1 MLKWYDI
8 KVMRM
13 NTVARAGKMASG
25 LAGVSVL
32 GLLGFGLA
40 GCGLLDLD
48 SFRGITFDLPE
59 KSYNVDTS
67 DPKWDGPP
75 EGGLPAVPCGPGGI
89 ASCCEP
95 PAPLVV
101 DCQMYPLICESGAC
115 AYQFTYEVESLIDLK
130 KEVPQLSSGAGDALS
145 EILLKN
151 IKVTLNNGLN
161 RSLPPVEVF
170 VAPQDATSASDSRAR
185 KLATMP
191 GKAAGYQG
199 TEVLPVDAAGQ
210 AAFSQFATNYQVPFK
225 IIARTKLSV
234 RSGDPAPSGR
244 ATARIG
250 GQVEAQI

>member
-1 MLKWYDI
+1 MG
-8 KVMRM
+8 M
-13 NTVARAGKMASG
+13 NRVTRFASG
-25 LAGVSVL
+25 SVGRSVL
-32 GLLGFGLA
+32 GLAALGLA
-40 GCGLLDLD
+40 SCGLLDLD

-59 KSYNVDTS
+59 KSYNVDS
-67 DPKWDGPP
+67 SNSKWKSPP

-101 DCQMYPLICESGAC
+101 DCQMYPLVCESGAC
-115 AYQFTYEVESLIDLK
+115 AFEFTYEVDSLVDLK
-130 KEVPQLSSGAGDALS
+130 KEVPDLSSGAGDALS

-161 RSLPPVEVF
+161 RGLPPVEVF

-225 IIARTKLSV
+225 IIARTKLTL
-234 RSGDPAPSGR
+234 RAGDPAPSGR

>member
-1 MLKWYDI
+1 
-8 KVMRM
+8 MRM
-13 NTVARAGKMASG
+13 NTVA
-25 LAGVSVL
+25 LARLGVPVL
-32 GLLGFGLA
+32 GLAALGLA

-67 DPKWDGPP
+67 DPKWDAPP
-75 EGGLPAVPCGPGGI
+75 EGGLPAVPCGPGGL
-89 ASCCEP
+89 ASCCDP
-95 PAPLVV
+95 PAPPVV
-101 DCQMYPLICESGAC
+101 DCQMYPLVCESGAC
-115 AYQFTYEVESLIDLK
+115 AYQFTYEVESLVDLK
-130 KEVPQLSSGAGDALS
+130 KEVPQLSSSAGDALS

-161 RSLPPVEVF
+161 RGLPPVEVF

-191 GKAAGYQG
+191 AKAAGYQG
-199 TEVLPVDAAGQ
+199 TDVLPVDAAGQ
-210 AAFSQFATNYQVPFK
+210 AAFSQFATNYAVPFK
-225 IIARTKLSV
+225 IIARTKLSL
-234 RSGDPAPSGR
+234 RAGEPAPTGR